1 MCSWVMLIKNK
12 SLRYFSLKIEDYNK
26 VCTYNFFWGTIGQDI
41 HDPTSADEDLFEE
54 TNVGWR

>member
-1 MCSWVMLIKNK
+1 MLIKNK